1 LDHRHPLRSAAV
13 PLRRGLSRSLLAACG
28 FAVLLAACAGEEVIR
43 PCPQLRMLKDA
54 DRLVRFVGTGRDLT
68 DVEYEAAIRMPF
80 LSCDYDDDEIDSVL
94 TVNLVAL
101 RGPAD
106 DDRLA
111 RIAYFVAIVDQ
122 ENRVL
127 TRQEFDVEIPFEGNR
142 TQVVATEEVEQH
154 IPLRPEESGA
164 DYRIFVGLRLTPDEL
179 RYNQENR

>member
-1 LDHRHPLRSAAV
+1 
-13 PLRRGLSRSLLAACG
+13 
-28 FAVLLAACAGEEVIR
+28 
-43 PCPQLRMLKDA
+43 MLKDA

-80 LSCDYDDDEIDSVL
+80 LSCDNDDNEIDSVL

-127 TRQEFDVEIPFEGNR
+127 TRQELTSRFPSRAIGPRSSRRKRWSNTSRCGRKKAGPTTGFSWD
-142 TQVVATEEVEQH
+142 
-154 IPLRPEESGA
+154 SG
-164 DYRIFVGLRLTPDEL
+164 
-179 RYNQENR
+179 